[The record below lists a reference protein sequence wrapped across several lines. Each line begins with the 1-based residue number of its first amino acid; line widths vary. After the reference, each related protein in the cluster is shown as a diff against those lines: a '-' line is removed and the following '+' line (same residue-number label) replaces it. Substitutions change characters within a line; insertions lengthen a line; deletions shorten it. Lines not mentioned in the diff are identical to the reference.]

1 MRHVYS
7 QKTIDNS
14 FRRCYNT
21 NCNGDIKMT
30 NMNNVYIRKN
40 IYTFW
45 ESVMPLWEFYT
56 RVCSIEKRNPDEK
69 AFFET
74 LKSLEYDI
82 RNLGENP
89 SVIDFLRIG
98 KRMEAMK
105 RYKEIHNVSLIEAK
119 KVVECIYENL
129 WEGAGS

>member
-1 MRHVYS
+1 
-7 QKTIDNS
+7 
-14 FRRCYNT
+14 
-21 NCNGDIKMT
+21 MT

-45 ESVMPLWEFYT
+45 ESAMPLWEFYT

-74 LKSLEYDI
+74 LKSLEYDV

-89 SVIDFLRIG
+89 GVIDFLRIG
-98 KRMEAMK
+98 RKLEAIK
-105 RYKEIHNVSLIEAK
+105 KYKEIHNVSLIEAK
-119 KVVECIYENL
+119 NEVDSLYEKL
-129 WEGAGS
+129 WAGSGF